1 MYKYVCLNTIREPVR
16 PLDVHLFP
24 IIFSCVRLEQES
36 RGPNPPLNEIHDFP
50 PQKWKMSIF
59 LSFRIGMSSRGT
71 KVADSRVTVRRVE
84 PIMLRSKRSEEHI
97 GRAGALWDMQ

>member
-1 MYKYVCLNTIREPVR
+1 MENVR
-16 PLDVHLFP
+16 RRADDADDLA
-24 IIFSCVRLEQES
+24 
-36 RGPNPPLNEIHDFP
+36 
-50 PQKWKMSIF
+50 

-71 KVADSRVTVRRVE
+71 KVADGRVTVRRVE